1 MNSDDPVDKTLS
13 FGLLHVLMLVTAILV
28 STSFTV
34 GKAIADGLDPAIL
47 TLIRFIIASLLFL
60 PYIHWRYGIERPSLA
75 ALGRYS
81 IISGALVA
89 FFWLMFLSLQSTTAL
104 NTSVIF
110 TLVPGIS
117 GIYSAIILRERLGR
131 YRLMALLFAMTGAL
145 WVIFQGDLQ
154 KLLHLELGSG
164 DLIFFYGC
172 LFMAAYTPL
181 VKLLHRG
188 EPMAVMTFW
197 MLVTGS
203 IWLLVLGG
211 SRLSAVQWQSVD
223 LQVWNGIV
231 YLAIFCTIITFF
243 LTQISTLS
251 LGPTRV
257 MAYSYLYPP
266 LVLIID
272 WFLGHGMPPLR
283 TIIGVLIIVPAMV
296 IVQRGAS
303 MNGMVKNPSQKDPH
317 PNPLP
322 GGEGIIMVRAFTGGK
337 RI

>member
-1 MNSDDPVDKTLS
+1 MINIQAAGRP
-13 FGLLHVLMLVTAILV
+13 LHLWVFHLLMLVAAILV

-34 GKAIADGLDPAIL
+34 GKAIAAGLDPAIL
-47 TLIRFIIASLLFL
+47 TLIRFILASFLFL
-60 PYIHWRYGIERPSLA
+60 PYIQRQYGLSIPPLA
-75 ALGRYS
+75 ALVRYS
-81 IISGALVA
+81 AISGALVA
-89 FFWLMFLSLQSTTAL
+89 FFWLMFLALRSTTAL

-117 GIYSAIILRERLGR
+117 GIYSAVILRERLGR
-131 YRLMALLFAMTGAL
+131 YRLTALLLAMIGAL
-145 WVIFQGDLQ
+145 WVIFEGDMQ
-154 KLLHLELGSG
+154 KLLHLQLGKG

-197 MLVTGS
+197 VLVTGS
-203 IWLLVLGG
+203 FWLLVLGG
-211 SRLSAVQWQSVD
+211 NRLFSVNWQDIELLIWS
-223 LQVWNGIV
+223 GII

-272 WFLGHGMPPLR
+272 WSLGHGLPPLK
-283 TIIGVLIIVPAMV
+283 TIIGVLIIVPAML
-296 IVQRGAS
+296 IVQSGTSSR
-303 MNGMVKNPSQKDPH
+303 NQVKR
-317 PNPLP
+317 
-322 GGEGIIMVRAFTGGK
+322 ER
-337 RI
+337 

>member
-1 MNSDDPVDKTLS
+1 MNRTLRLEAS
-13 FGLLHVLMLVTAILV
+13 PLPLWLMHGLLLIAASLV

-34 GKAIADGLDPAIL
+34 GKAIAAGLDPAVL
-47 TLIRFIIASLLFL
+47 TLLRFFLAALLFL
-60 PYIHWRYGIERPSLA
+60 PYIHIRYTLARPSWS

-89 FFWLMFLSLQSTTAL
+89 FFWLMFAALQSTTAL

-117 GIYSAIILRERLGR
+117 GIYSALVLRERLGR
-131 YRLMALLFAMTGAL
+131 YRLLALGLAMTGAL
-145 WVIFQGDLQ
+145 WVIFHGDIAR
-154 KLLHLELGSG
+154 LLHLQLGRG
-164 DLIFFYGC
+164 DLLFFYGC

-197 MLVTGS
+197 VLVTGS
-203 IWLLVLGG
+203 IWLVVLGG
-211 SRLSAVQWQSVD
+211 NRLAAVDWGAVAPM
-223 LQVWNGIV
+223 VWWGIV

-243 LTQISTLS
+243 LTQVATLS

-266 LVLIID
+266 MVLVID
-272 WFLGHGMPPLR
+272 WLMGHGLPPLR
-283 TIIGVLIIVPAMV
+283 TIVGVVIIVPAMV
-296 IVQRGAS
+296 IVQHGA
-303 MNGMVKNPSQKDPH
+303 GK
-317 PNPLP
+317 
-322 GGEGIIMVRAFTGGK
+322 TGK
-337 RI
+337 SS

>member
-1 MNSDDPVDKTLS
+1 MNNPQCAGKPIPLWG
-13 FGLLHVLMLVTAILV
+13 FHVLMLVTATLV

-34 GKAIADGLDPAIL
+34 GKAIAAGLDPAIL
-47 TLIRFIIASLLFL
+47 TLIRFVLASLLLL
-60 PYIHWRYGIERPSLA
+60 PYIHRRYGIKRPSSA
-75 ALGRYS
+75 ALARYS

-89 FFWLMFLSLQSTTAL
+89 FFWLMFLSLRSTTAL

-117 GIYSAIILRERLGR
+117 GIYSAIILKERLGR
-131 YRLMALLFAMTGAL
+131 YRLMALLFAMTGAM
-145 WVIFQGDLQ
+145 WVIFHGDIQRLFQLQ
-154 KLLHLELGSG
+154 LGPG

-197 MLVTGS
+197 VLVTGS
-203 IWLLVLGG
+203 FWLLILGG
-211 SRLSAVQWQSVD
+211 NHLFAVQWQSVD
-223 LQVWNGIV
+223 LLVWNGII

-266 LVLIID
+266 LVIIIN
-272 WFLGHGMPPLR
+272 WSLGHGLPPLR
-283 TIIGVLIIVPAMV
+283 TIIGVLIIVPAIV
-296 IVQRGAS
+296 IVQRGAN
-303 MNGMVKNPSQKDPH
+303 MDGMVTSPSPREKS
-317 PNPLP
+317 
-322 GGEGIIMVRAFTGGK
+322 
-337 RI
+337 

>member
-1 MNSDDPVDKTLS
+1 MKKANRQGESLPLW
-13 FGLLHVLMLVTAILV
+13 LLHGLMLVASALV

-34 GKAIADGLDPAIL
+34 GKAIAAGLDPAIL
-47 TLIRFIIASLLFL
+47 TLIRFILASLLFL
-60 PYIHWRYGIERPSLA
+60 PYIHRYYGIERPTFP
-75 ALGRYS
+75 ALVRYS

-89 FFWLMFLSLQSTTAL
+89 FFWLMFAALRTTTAL

-131 YRLMALLFAMTGAL
+131 YRLLALLFAMTGAL
-145 WVIFQGDLQ
+145 WVIFHGDIE
-154 KLLHLELGSG
+154 KLLRLQLGRG

-188 EPMAVMTFW
+188 EPMAIMTFW
-197 MLVTGS
+197 VLVTGS
-203 IWLLVLGG
+203 FWLLMLGG
-211 SRLSAVQWQSVD
+211 SRLSGVDWQNVE
-223 LQVWNGIV
+223 LLVWSGIV

-243 LTQISTLS
+243 LTQIATMN

-266 LVLIID
+266 MVLAID
-272 WFLGHGMPPLR
+272 WFLGHGLPPVR
-283 TIIGVLIIVPAMV
+283 TILGVLLIVPAMI
-296 IVQRGAS
+296 IVQHGA
-303 MNGMVKNPSQKDPH
+303 
-317 PNPLP
+317 
-322 GGEGIIMVRAFTGGK
+322 VRK
-337 RI
+337 

>member
-1 MNSDDPVDKTLS
+1 MNNANRQGESLPLW
-13 FGLLHVLMLVTAILV
+13 LLHGLMLVASALV

-34 GKAIADGLDPAIL
+34 GKAIAAGLDPAIL
-47 TLIRFIIASLLFL
+47 TLIRFILASLLFL
-60 PYIHWRYGIERPSLA
+60 PYIHRYYGIERPTFP
-75 ALGRYS
+75 ALVRYS

-89 FFWLMFLSLQSTTAL
+89 FFWLMFAALRTTTAL

-131 YRLMALLFAMTGAL
+131 YRLLALLFAMTGAL
-145 WVIFQGDLQ
+145 WVIFHGDIE
-154 KLLHLELGSG
+154 KLLRLQLGRG

-188 EPMAVMTFW
+188 EPMAIMTFW
-197 MLVTGS
+197 VLVTGS
-203 IWLLVLGG
+203 FWLLMLGG
-211 SRLSAVQWQSVD
+211 SRLSGVDWQNVE
-223 LQVWNGIV
+223 LLVWSGIV

-243 LTQISTLS
+243 LTQIATMN

-266 LVLIID
+266 MVLAID
-272 WFLGHGMPPLR
+272 WFLGHGLPPVR
-283 TIIGVLIIVPAMV
+283 TILGVLLIVPAMI
-296 IVQRGAS
+296 IVQHGA
-303 MNGMVKNPSQKDPH
+303 
-317 PNPLP
+317 
-322 GGEGIIMVRAFTGGK
+322 VRK
-337 RI
+337 